1 MDHSFTP
8 ENFLKI
14 TTKLDPQK
22 HKMGRSKKEYLR
34 FHAKN
39 IEKLKKK
46 DFKIN
51 EVMTSKTSH
60 GNIKHIDHSAS
71 HAIFAVRK
79 ANQNIKHTYN
89 VKPANRDKI
98 VRQVIELLGSNEPK
112 AILRLDISKFYES
125 IPVEKIATAILDDYR
140 INYETKNVLH
150 SLYEGKKSSEYSKLH
165 RGLSLSSTM
174 SEIFMESTDKKIS
187 TIDGVYYYAR
197 FVDDIIVFCTGKPE
211 KVIKAIRRI
220 LPKELKLN
228 SKKTSLIN
236 VKFNENDKLVIHSP
250 SVSLEYLGYKFSMSL
265 PKNKVSV
272 DVGIAEEK
280 KKKIKTRLTLSA
292 KQLLKNGDKKLFF
305 DRVKFLT
312 GNHRIKGSYGRNK
325 LFSGIHFNYR
335 AMEGKTGSS
344 QSLQELDSFLNTLL
358 FNRKSMLSRNLRSQL
373 NKQELMAVSQY
384 SFKEGFQKKRIN
396 NLSEKRISEIKKA
409 WKDVA

>member
-14 TTKLDPQK
+14 TTKLDPKK

-34 FHAKN
+34 FHARS
-39 IEKLKKK
+39 IETLKKR

-51 EVMTSKTSH
+51 EVMTSKTAH
-60 GNIKHIDHSAS
+60 GNIKHIDRSAS

-79 ANQNIKHTYN
+79 ANQNIKHTYK

-98 VRQVIELLGSNEPK
+98 VRQVIELLGSSEPK
-112 AILRLDISKFYES
+112 AVLRLDISKFYES
-125 IPVEKIATAILDDYR
+125 IPVGRVATTILDDYR
-140 INYETKNVLH
+140 LNYETKNVLY
-150 SLYEGKKSSEYSKLH
+150 SLYEGKGNSGYSHLH

-174 SEIFMESTDKKIS
+174 SEMFMERTDKKIS

-211 KVIKAIRRI
+211 KIIKEIKRT

-228 SKKTSLIN
+228 SKKTSLVNI
-236 VKFNENDKLVIHSP
+236 KFDENNKFFLHSP
-250 SVSLEYLGYKFSMSL
+250 NNSFEYLGYRFSISVS
-265 PKNKVSV
+265 KKKVSV

-280 KKKIKTRLTLSA
+280 KEKIKTRLILSA

-312 GNHRIKGSYGRNK
+312 SNHRIKGSYGRNK

-335 AMEGKTGSS
+335 AMEGKAGSS
-344 QSLQELDSFLNTLL
+344 QSLKELDCFLNALL
-358 FNRKSMLSRNLRSQL
+358 FRKNSKISRRLRSQL
-373 NKQELMAVSQY
+373 TKKEIMAISQY
-384 SFKEGFQKKRIN
+384 SFNEGFQRKRIN

>member
-8 ENFLKI
+8 ESFLKI
-14 TTKLDPQK
+14 TTKLDPKK

-39 IEKLKKK
+39 IDTLKKK

-51 EVMTSKTSH
+51 EVMTSKTAH
-60 GNIKHIDHSAS
+60 GNIKHIDWSAS

-79 ANQNIKHTYN
+79 ANQNIKHTYK

-98 VRQVIELLGSNEPK
+98 VRQIIELLGSHEPK

-125 IPVEKIATAILDDYR
+125 IPVERIANIILDDYR

-150 SLYEGKKSSEYSKLH
+150 SLYEGKKASEYSSLH

-174 SEIFMESTDKKIS
+174 SEMFMESTDKRIS
-187 TIDGVYYYAR
+187 TIEGIYYYAR

-211 KVIKAIRRI
+211 KVIKEIRRT

-236 VKFNENDKLVIHSP
+236 IKTDGNNKLSIHSP
-250 SVSLEYLGYKFSMSL
+250 NDAFEYLGYKFTISV
-265 PKNKVSV
+265 PKNKLSV

-280 KKKIKTRLTLSA
+280 KNKIKTRLILSA
-292 KQLLKNGDKKLFF
+292 KQFLKNGDKKLFF

-312 GNHRIKGSYGRNK
+312 SNHRIKGSYGRNK

-344 QSLQELDSFLNTLL
+344 QSLRELDSFLKTLL
-358 FNRKSMLSRNLRSQL
+358 FRQNSRLSRHLRSHL
-373 NKQELMAVSQY
+373 SKQELMALSKY
-384 SFKEGFQKKRIN
+384 SFNEGFQRKRIN

>member
-8 ENFLKI
+8 ESFLKI
-14 TTKLDPQK
+14 TTKLDPKK

-34 FHAKN
+34 FHAKS
-39 IEKLKKK
+39 IEKLKNK

-51 EVMTSKTSH
+51 EVMISKTAH
-60 GNIKHIDHSAS
+60 GNIKHIDRSAS

-79 ANQNIKHTYN
+79 ANQNIKFTYK

-98 VRQVIELLGSNEPK
+98 VRQVIELLGSHEPK

-125 IPVEKIATAILDDYR
+125 IPVEKIATAILGDYR

-150 SLYEGKKSSEYSKLH
+150 SLYEGKKSSEYSNLH

-211 KVIKAIRRI
+211 KVIKDIRRI

-228 SKKTSLIN
+228 SKKTALIN
-236 VKFNENDKLVIHSP
+236 VKLDENNKLVIHSP
-250 SVSLEYLGYKFSMSL
+250 SASLEYLGYKFSMSTS
-265 PKNKVSV
+265 KNKVSV

-280 KKKIKTRLTLSA
+280 KKKIKTRLILSA

-373 NKQELMAVSQY
+373 NKQDQMALSQY
-384 SFKEGFQKKRIN
+384 SFKEGFQKKIIN